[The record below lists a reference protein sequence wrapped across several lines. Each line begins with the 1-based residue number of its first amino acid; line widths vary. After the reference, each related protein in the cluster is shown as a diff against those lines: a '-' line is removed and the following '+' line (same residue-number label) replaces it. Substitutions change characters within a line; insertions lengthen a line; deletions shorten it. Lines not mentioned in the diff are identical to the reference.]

1 MRKFLALVPFIAVMF
16 LTGCEEKLTQEVTA
30 TWPDG
35 SPQKVS
41 FFTVTGDKKQ
51 KVKEVKYY
59 QGGKKEMEGEYK
71 GEKKDGAWTTWFDN
85 GRKQSEG
92 FFKNDLRDG
101 KAVVWREN
109 GFKYYEGTYSMGKLH
124 GTWILYDTDGSRL
137 KEILYEHD
145 KKVREMDFKA
155 GVPFSN

>member
-1 MRKFLALVPFIAVMF
+1 MRKILVILALFPAFW
-16 LTGCEEKLTQEVTA
+16 LTGCKEKLVQEVTA

-35 SPQKVS
+35 SPQKVTFYS
-41 FFTVTGDKKQ
+41 VAGEKKH
-51 KVKEVKYY
+51 KVKEIKYY
-59 QGGKKEMEGEYK
+59 QGGKKELEGEYN
-71 GEKKDGAWTTWFDN
+71 GEKKDGAWTTWFEN

-124 GTWILYDTDGSRL
+124 GTWILYDTDGSHL

-145 KKVREMDFKA
+145 KKVKEIDYKA
-155 GVPFSN
+155 GVPFTN